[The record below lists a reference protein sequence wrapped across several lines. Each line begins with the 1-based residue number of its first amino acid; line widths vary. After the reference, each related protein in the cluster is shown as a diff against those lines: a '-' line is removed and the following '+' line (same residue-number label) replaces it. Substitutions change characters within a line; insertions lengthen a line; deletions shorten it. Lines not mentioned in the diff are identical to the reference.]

1 MYFEARHVSK
11 TIQKVRS
18 PVLDMGNLVHALALQ
33 PEQLEKEFSIEP
45 EIPEGAFTTTAT
57 IRAFIDE
64 YNAGLPPLLSADDI
78 KALLEA
84 HNAIQPQPVPMGD
97 DVTQTG
103 ENYMALPAEFQRVE
117 EGQKVTAAK
126 MKACIKEYN
135 ATLPAQ
141 VKTSGS
147 RDALLEQLALI
158 NPDMVAQ
165 EAQKAQPLKVSG
177 TKPDAC
183 MAVVMQAARWGM
195 DPFAVAQ
202 KTFIVGNSGVLGYE
216 AQLVNAVINTMAPTK
231 DRIHFEWFGAWEN
244 IVGRFIKKTSG
255 KGNDYIAPGWD
266 LHDEAGVGVRAWA
279 TLKGESEPRELV
291 LMLSQAQVRNSTL
304 WASDPRQQLAYL
316 AVKRWARLYCPDV
329 ILGVY
334 TADEIDERE
343 ERVINPAQTEKVTLD
358 EITSSVGVSSSAQSS
373 AVKVDSVADEL
384 RERIDSAS
392 SVDQAKAIRV
402 DIESQKALLGTALYR
417 RGDSW

>member
-1 MYFEARHVSK
+1 
-11 TIQKVRS
+11 
-18 PVLDMGNLVHALALQ
+18 
-33 PEQLEKEFSIEP
+33 
-45 EIPEGAFTTTAT
+45 
-57 IRAFIDE
+57 
-64 YNAGLPPLLSADDI
+64 
-78 KALLEA
+78 
-84 HNAIQPQPVPMGD
+84 
-97 DVTQTG
+97 
-103 ENYMALPAEFQRVE
+103 
-117 EGQKVTAAK
+117 
-126 MKACIKEYN
+126 
-135 ATLPAQ
+135 
-141 VKTSGS
+141 
-147 RDALLEQLALI
+147 
-158 NPDMVAQ
+158 
-165 EAQKAQPLKVSG
+165 
-177 TKPDAC
+177 
-183 MAVVMQAARWGM
+183 VMQAARWGM

-266 LHDEAGVGVRAWA
+266 LQDEAGVGVRAWA

-343 ERVINPAQTEKVTLD
+343 ERVINPAQTEKVTLN
-358 EITSSVGVSSSAQSS
+358 EITHSVGDSTSTQEPASN
-373 AVKVDSVADEL
+373 VDSVADEL
-384 RERIDSAS
+384 RDRIDKAD

-402 DIESQKALLGTALYR
+402 DIESQKALLGTALYTELKSKAVKRYYLVDAKNKVEAAINSLPNPGDPEAAALFAKAESTLTSSR
-417 RGDSW
+417 RHLGDELYDQFRITLDDMKPEYVG

>member
-1 MYFEARHVSK
+1 MS
-11 TIQKVRS
+11 
-18 PVLDMGNLVHALALQ
+18 NLVATTENQTQKIDNISILTNGELFNRLRTLSEVMANSGNFV
-33 PEQLEKEFSIEP
+33 PEHYR
-45 EIPEGAFTTTAT
+45 G
-57 IRAFIDE
+57 
-64 YNAGLPPLLSADDI
+64 
-78 KALLEA
+78 
-84 HNAIQPQPVPMGD
+84 
-97 DVTQTG
+97 
-103 ENYMALPAEFQRVE
+103 
-117 EGQKVTAAK
+117 
-126 MKACIKEYN
+126 
-135 ATLPAQ
+135 
-141 VKTSGS
+141 
-147 RDALLEQLALI
+147 
-158 NPDMVAQ
+158 
-165 EAQKAQPLKVSG
+165 
-177 TKPDAC
+177 KPDAC

-244 IVGRFIKKTSG
+244 IVGRFVEKTSSQN
-255 KGNDYIAPGWD
+255 KKYIAPGWN
-266 LHDEAGVGVRAWA
+266 LNDEAGVGVRAWA

-304 WASDPRQQLAYL
+304 WATDPRQQLAYL

-343 ERVINPAQTEKVTLD
+343 EKIINPAQAEKITLD
-358 EITSSVGVSSSAQSS
+358 EIASSVGVSSSAQSS
-373 AVKVDSVADEL
+373 AVNVDSVADEL

-402 DIESQKALLGTALYR
+402 DIESQKVLLGTALYTELKNKAVKR
-417 RGDSW
+417 YYLVDARNKIEAAINSLPNPGEPEASELFAKAEGTLTAAKRHLGDELYDQFRITLDDMKPEYVG

>member
-1 MYFEARHVSK
+1 MS
-11 TIQKVRS
+11 
-18 PVLDMGNLVHALALQ
+18 NLM
-33 PEQLEKEFSIEP
+33 
-45 EIPEGAFTTTAT
+45 TTTDNQT
-57 IRAFIDE
+57 QKIDNISILTNGE
-64 YNAGLPPLLSADDI
+64 LFNRLLKISEVMA
-78 KALLEA
+78 
-84 HNAIQPQPVPMGD
+84 NSGNFVPEHYRG
-97 DVTQTG
+97 
-103 ENYMALPAEFQRVE
+103 
-117 EGQKVTAAK
+117 
-126 MKACIKEYN
+126 
-135 ATLPAQ
+135 
-141 VKTSGS
+141 
-147 RDALLEQLALI
+147 
-158 NPDMVAQ
+158 
-165 EAQKAQPLKVSG
+165 
-177 TKPDAC
+177 KPDSC

-244 IVGRFIKKTSG
+244 IVGRFVEKTSSQN
-255 KGNDYIAPGWD
+255 KKYIAPGWN
-266 LHDEAGVGVRAWA
+266 LNDEAGVGVRAWA

-304 WASDPRQQLAYL
+304 WATDPRQQLAYL

-343 ERVINPAQTEKVTLD
+343 EKIINPAQAEKITLD
-358 EITSSVGVSSSAQSS
+358 EIASSVGVSSSAQSS
-373 AVKVDSVADEL
+373 AVNVDSVADEL

-402 DIESQKALLGTALYR
+402 DIESQKALLGTALYTELKNKAVKR
-417 RGDSW
+417 YYLVDARNKIEAAINSLPNPGEPEASELFAKAEGTLTAAKRHLGDELYDQFRITLDDMKPEYVG